1 MRIALALGFGF
12 GRAALQ
18 VESATLQQ
26 VISKGRSGEGAQGVA
41 TGASEVSSCL
51 LNVAGEFEQFL
62 AASNCIRL
70 SFCATE
76 LVPGLIL
83 TQLLFG
89 ADLPIDKLLELAPIR
104 DLLTRLFLA
113 RTYLYFQWI

>member
-26 VISKGRSGEGAQGVA
+26 VISKGREGKGARSIVAQGVA

-70 SFCATE
+70 SICATE
-76 LVPGLIL
+76 LVPGTSWPSFYLGLIC
-83 TQLLFG
+83 QLISF
-89 ADLPIDKLLELAPIR
+89 
-104 DLLTRLFLA
+104 
-113 RTYLYFQWI
+113 WN

>member
-26 VISKGRSGEGAQGVA
+26 VISKGRGGEGAQGVA

-76 LVPGLIL
+76 LVPGTPWLSFYLGLIW
-83 TQLLFG
+83 QVISF
-89 ADLPIDKLLELAPIR
+89 
-104 DLLTRLFLA
+104 
-113 RTYLYFQWI
+113 WN